1 MKLHAEDIFAV
12 LVVLSFS
19 AFLVGYMELFSGFF
33 AIFLV
38 ISTFVK
44 GQLISDYFMDLGEVE
59 FKYRLIPTLWLVV
72 VLSLIGVAY
81 MLPISE

>member
-1 MKLHAEDIFAV
+1 MKLHVEDVFAV

-19 AFLVGYMELFSGFF
+19 AFLVGYLELFSGFF

-38 ISTFVK
+38 ISTFLK
-44 GQLISDYFMDLGEVE
+44 GQLISDYFMDLREVDY
-59 FKYRLIPTLWLVV
+59 KYRLIPTLWLVV

-81 MLPISE
+81 MLPISA